1 MTRHLKGSLLFLC
14 AFSFNSVAAST
25 QCDAL
30 TGCEKKFCEI
40 EYQIKKAEQ
49 YDNQYKAERLTT
61 ALKAAKENCTN
72 EGLKDDLRE
81 KIESNEQDL
90 AEYQADLEE
99 AKRDDR
105 ADKIRKYEGK
115 IEKELRK
122 IDKLKQELAK
132 IP

>member
-14 AFSFNSVAAST
+14 ALSFNSMAST

-30 TGCEKKFCEI
+30 AGCEKKFCEI

-49 YDNQYKAERLTT
+49 YDNQYKVERLTK

-72 EGLKDDLRE
+72 EGLKEDLRD
-81 KIESNEQDL
+81 KIESNEEDL
-90 AEYQADLEE
+90 AEYRADLEE
-99 AKRDDR
+99 AKRDDK
-105 ADKIRKYEGK
+105 ADKIQKYQHK
-115 IEKELRK
+115 IEEELHK
-122 IDKLKQELAK
+122 IDRLKQELAE

>member
-14 AFSFNSVAAST
+14 AFSFNSMAST

-49 YDNQYKAERLTT
+49 YDNQYKVERLTT

-122 IDKLKQELAK
+122 IDELKQELAK

>member
-1 MTRHLKGSLLFLC
+1 MTRHRKGSLLFLC
-14 AFSFNSVAAST
+14 AFSFNSMAST

-49 YDNQYKAERLTT
+49 YDNQYKVERLTT

>member
-14 AFSFNSVAAST
+14 AFSFNSMAST

-49 YDNQYKAERLTT
+49 YDNQYKVERLTT

-122 IDKLKQELAK
+122 IDKLKQELTK

>member
-1 MTRHLKGSLLFLC
+1 MTRHLTGSLLFLC
-14 AFSFNSVAAST
+14 ALSFNSMAST

-49 YDNQYKAERLTT
+49 YDNQYKVERLTT

-99 AKRDDR
+99 AKQDDR

-115 IEKELRK
+115 IEKELGK
-122 IDKLKQELAK
+122 IDELKQELAQ

>member
-1 MTRHLKGSLLFLC
+1 MTRHLTGSLLFLC
-14 AFSFNSVAAST
+14 AFSFNSMAST

-40 EYQIKKAEQ
+40 EYQIEKAEQ
-49 YDNQYKAERLTT
+49 YDNQYKVERLTT

-99 AKRDDR
+99 AKRDER

>member
-1 MTRHLKGSLLFLC
+1 MTRHLTGSLLFLC
-14 AFSFNSVAAST
+14 AFSFNSMAST

-49 YDNQYKAERLTT
+49 YDNQYKVERLTT
-61 ALKAAKENCTN
+61 ALEAAKESCTN

-90 AEYQADLEE
+90 AEYQADLEK

>member
-14 AFSFNSVAAST
+14 AFSFNTMAST

-49 YDNQYKAERLTT
+49 YDNQYKVERLTT
-61 ALKAAKENCTN
+61 ALKAAKQNCTN
-72 EGLKDDLRE
+72 EGLKDELRE

>member
-14 AFSFNSVAAST
+14 AFSFNSMAST

-49 YDNQYKAERLTT
+49 YDNQYKVERLTT

-99 AKRDDR
+99 AKRNDR

>member
-14 AFSFNSVAAST
+14 AFSFNSMAST

-49 YDNQYKAERLTT
+49 YDNQYKVERLTK

-90 AEYQADLEE
+90 AEYQSDLEE

>member
-1 MTRHLKGSLLFLC
+1 MTRHLKGSLLFIC
-14 AFSFNSVAAST
+14 AFSFNSMAST

-49 YDNQYKAERLTT
+49 YDNQYKVERLTT

-122 IDKLKQELAK
+122 IDKLKQELTK

>member
-14 AFSFNSVAAST
+14 AFSFNSMAST

-49 YDNQYKAERLTT
+49 YDNQYKVERLTT
-61 ALKAAKENCTN
+61 ALKAAKEDCTN

-122 IDKLKQELAK
+122 VDKLKQELAK

>member
-14 AFSFNSVAAST
+14 ASSFNSMAST

-49 YDNQYKAERLTT
+49 YDNQYKVERLTT

-81 KIESNEQDL
+81 KIKSNEQDL

>member
-14 AFSFNSVAAST
+14 AFSFNSMAST

-40 EYQIKKAEQ
+40 EYQIEKAEQ
-49 YDNQYKAERLTT
+49 YDNQYKVERLTT

-99 AKRDDR
+99 AKRDER

>member
-14 AFSFNSVAAST
+14 AFSFNSMAST

-49 YDNQYKAERLTT
+49 YDNQYKVERLTT

-90 AEYQADLEE
+90 VEYQADLEE

>member
-1 MTRHLKGSLLFLC
+1 MTLHLKGSLLFLC
-14 AFSFNSVAAST
+14 AFSFNSMAST

-49 YDNQYKAERLTT
+49 YDNQYKVERLTT

-90 AEYQADLEE
+90 AEYQADLDE

>member
-14 AFSFNSVAAST
+14 AFSFNSMAST

-49 YDNQYKAERLTT
+49 YDNQYKVERLTT
-61 ALKAAKENCTN
+61 ALKAAKQNCTN
-72 EGLKDDLRE
+72 EGLKDELRE

>member
-1 MTRHLKGSLLFLC
+1 MNRYLTGSMLFLC
-14 AFSFNSVAAST
+14 ALSFHSMAST

-40 EYQIKKAEQ
+40 EFQIKKAEQ
-49 YDNQYKAERLTT
+49 YDNQYKVERLTT

-72 EGLKDDLRE
+72 EGLKDDLHE
-81 KIESNEQDL
+81 KIGSNEEDL

-99 AKRDDR
+99 AKKDDR
-105 ADKIRKYEGK
+105 ADKVRKYEGK

>member
-1 MTRHLKGSLLFLC
+1 MTRHLKSSLLFLC
-14 AFSFNSVAAST
+14 AFSFNSMAST

-49 YDNQYKAERLTT
+49 YDNQYKVERLTT

-81 KIESNEQDL
+81 KIESNEQNL
-90 AEYQADLEE
+90 TEYQADLEE

-122 IDKLKQELAK
+122 IDKLKQELTE

>member
-14 AFSFNSVAAST
+14 AFSFNSMAST

-49 YDNQYKAERLTT
+49 YDNQYKVERLTT

-90 AEYQADLEE
+90 ADYQADLEE

-122 IDKLKQELAK
+122 IDKLKQELTK

>member
-1 MTRHLKGSLLFLC
+1 MTRHLKGSLLFIC
-14 AFSFNSVAAST
+14 AFSFNSMAST

-49 YDNQYKAERLTT
+49 YDNQYKVERLTT

-115 IEKELRK
+115 IKKELRK

>member
-14 AFSFNSVAAST
+14 AFSFNSMAST

-49 YDNQYKAERLTT
+49 YDNQYKVERLTT

-81 KIESNEQDL
+81 KIKSNEQDL

-122 IDKLKQELAK
+122 IDKLKQELAE

>member
-1 MTRHLKGSLLFLC
+1 MTRHLKGSILFLC

-25 QCDAL
+25 QCGAL

-40 EYQIKKAEQ
+40 EYQVEKAEQ
-49 YDNQYKAERLTT
+49 YDNQYKVERLTT

-122 IDKLKQELAK
+122 IDKLKQELTE

>member
-1 MTRHLKGSLLFLC
+1 MTRHLTGSLLFLC
-14 AFSFNSVAAST
+14 ALSFNSMAST

-49 YDNQYKAERLTT
+49 YDNQYKVERLTT

-72 EGLKDDLRE
+72 EGLKDELRE

>member
-14 AFSFNSVAAST
+14 AFSFNSMAST

-49 YDNQYKAERLTT
+49 YDNQYKVERLTT

-99 AKRDDR
+99 VKRDDR

-122 IDKLKQELAK
+122 IDKLKQELTK

>member
-1 MTRHLKGSLLFLC
+1 MTRHLTGSLLFLC
-14 AFSFNSVAAST
+14 ALSFNSMAST

-49 YDNQYKAERLTT
+49 YDNQYKVERLTK

-72 EGLKDDLRE
+72 EGLKDELRE

-99 AKRDDR
+99 AKRDER

-122 IDKLKQELAK
+122 IDKLKQELAE

>member
-14 AFSFNSVAAST
+14 AFSFNSIAGT

-49 YDNQYKAERLTT
+49 YDNQYKVERLTT

-99 AKRDDR
+99 VKRDDR

>member
-1 MTRHLKGSLLFLC
+1 MTRHLKGPLLFLC
-14 AFSFNSVAAST
+14 ALSFNSMAST

-30 TGCEKKFCEI
+30 IGCEKKFCEI

-49 YDNQYKAERLTT
+49 YDNQYKVERLTT

-99 AKRDDR
+99 AKQDDR

-115 IEKELRK
+115 IEKELRET
-122 IDKLKQELAK
+122 DKLKQELTE

>member
-1 MTRHLKGSLLFLC
+1 MTRHLTGSLLFLC
-14 AFSFNSVAAST
+14 AFSFNSMAST

-49 YDNQYKAERLTT
+49 YDNQYKVERLTK

-72 EGLKDDLRE
+72 EVLKDDLRE

-105 ADKIRKYEGK
+105 AHKIRKYEGK
-115 IEKELRK
+115 IEKELGK
-122 IDKLKQELAK
+122 IDKLKQELAQ

>member
-1 MTRHLKGSLLFLC
+1 MTRHLKGPLLFLC
-14 AFSFNSVAAST
+14 ALSFNSMAST

-30 TGCEKKFCEI
+30 IGCEKKFCEI

-49 YDNQYKAERLTT
+49 YDNQYKVERLTT

-99 AKRDDR
+99 AKQDDR

-115 IEKELRK
+115 IEKELGK
-122 IDKLKQELAK
+122 IDELKQELAQ

>member
-14 AFSFNSVAAST
+14 AFSFNTMAST

-49 YDNQYKAERLTT
+49 YDNQYKVERLTT
-61 ALKAAKENCTN
+61 ALEAAKQNCTN
-72 EGLKDDLRE
+72 EGLKDELRE

>member
-14 AFSFNSVAAST
+14 AFSFNSMAST

-49 YDNQYKAERLTT
+49 YDNQYKVERLTT

>member
-14 AFSFNSVAAST
+14 AFSFNSMAGT

-40 EYQIKKAEQ
+40 EYQIEKAEQ
-49 YDNQYKAERLTT
+49 YDNQYKVERLTT

-72 EGLKDDLRE
+72 DGLKDDLRE

-90 AEYQADLEE
+90 TEYQADLEE

-122 IDKLKQELAK
+122 IDKLKQELTE

>member
-1 MTRHLKGSLLFLC
+1 MTRHLKGSILFLC

-40 EYQIKKAEQ
+40 EYQIEKAEQ
-49 YDNQYKAERLTT
+49 YDNQYKVERLTT

-72 EGLKDDLRE
+72 DGLKDDLRE

-90 AEYQADLEE
+90 TEYQADLEE

-122 IDKLKQELAK
+122 IDKLKQELTE

>member
-1 MTRHLKGSLLFLC
+1 MNRQLKGSILFLC
-14 AFSFNSVAAST
+14 ALSFNSMAST
-25 QCDAL
+25 QCDTL
-30 TGCEKKFCEI
+30 VGCEKKFCEI

-49 YDNQYKAERLTT
+49 YDNQYKVERLTK

-72 EGLKDDLRE
+72 EGLKDEILE

-99 AKRDDR
+99 AKKDDR
-105 ADKIRKYEGK
+105 ADKIRKYESK

-122 IDKLKQELAK
+122 IDDLKQELSE

>member
-14 AFSFNSVAAST
+14 AFSFNSMAST

-49 YDNQYKAERLTT
+49 YDNQYKVERLTT

-99 AKRDDR
+99 ANRDDR

>member
-1 MTRHLKGSLLFLC
+1 MNRQLKGSILFLC
-14 AFSFNSVAAST
+14 ALSFNSMAST
-25 QCDAL
+25 QCDTL
-30 TGCEKKFCEI
+30 VGCEKKFCEI

-49 YDNQYKAERLTT
+49 YDNKYKVERLTK

-72 EGLKDDLRE
+72 EGLKDEILE
-81 KIESNEQDL
+81 NIESNEQDL

-99 AKRDDR
+99 AQRDDR
-105 ADKIRKYEGK
+105 ADKIRKYESK

-122 IDKLKQELAK
+122 IDCLKQELSE